1 MHAGYQTCSIRYI
14 PSQKVER
21 KPDHASAYQQV
32 PDKIEG
38 NKDGLKEFTEKVNIL
53 KKHLNYNKKAIGR

>member
-1 MHAGYQTCSIRYI
+1 LHAGHQTCSIRYI

-21 KPDHASAYQQV
+21 KPDHASAHQQV

-38 NKDGLKEFTEKVNIL
+38 NKDGLKEFTEKAIL
-53 KKHLNYNKKAIGR
+53 KKHLNYNKIAIGG